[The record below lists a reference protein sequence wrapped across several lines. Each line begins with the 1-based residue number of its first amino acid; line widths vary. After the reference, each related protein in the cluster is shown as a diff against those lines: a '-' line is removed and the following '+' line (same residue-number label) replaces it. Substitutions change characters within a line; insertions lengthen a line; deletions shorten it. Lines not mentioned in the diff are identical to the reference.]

1 MVGEEAHVKLKSGT
15 GHQWQ
20 LVLIDCCVIPL
31 RDRDSEIFR
40 TFSWVLCWGN
50 NRADFFFFKVPV
62 RKMGDLTLRSSN
74 TKAGSDQPR
83 KQEFDFTFILLTIC

>member
-31 RDRDSEIFR
+31 HDRVSETFR
-40 TFSWVLCWGN
+40 TYSLFLSV
-50 NRADFFFFKVPV
+50 V
-62 RKMGDLTLRSSN
+62 RLFLRS
-74 TKAGSDQPR
+74 
-83 KQEFDFTFILLTIC
+83 